1 MPLDILLI
9 GGLLLVIM
17 MVLLLGG
24 VWIAMT
30 LAICGWV
37 GQAFFTSTTPGNNL
51 FSACWESNASW
62 ELATRPLF
70 FWMGEILFRTT
81 LSKAMFE
88 GLPPGLNR
96 VPGRHMHATMPGCG
110 ILGSVSGSSDVT
122 CATISKVVLP
132 EPERRGY
139 DAKLALGALA
149 TAGTLGIVMRR
160 GSRRWFMPWRLM
172 PRSPASCGNT

>member
-1 MPLDILLI
+1 
-9 GGLLLVIM
+9 
-17 MVLLLGG
+17 
-24 VWIAMT
+24 MT
-30 LAICGWV
+30 PAICGGV
-37 GQAFFTSTTPGNNL
+37 GQASFTSTRPRSDP
-51 FSACWESNASW
+51 FSACRKSNASW

-70 FWMGEILFRTT
+70 FWMGEILLRTT

-88 GLPPGLNR
+88 GLRPGLNR
-96 VPGRHMHATMPGCG
+96 VPGRHMHATMPGGG
-110 ILGSVSGSSDVT
+110 IFGSVSRSSDVT

-160 GSRRWFMPWRLM
+160 GSRRWFMPRRLM
-172 PRSPASCGNT
+172 PRSPASSGKA